1 MNDKNRMIPE
11 QQEAIEELNDALLN
25 EIVGG
30 LEIPVLPNSGS
41 FGGLKLGQA
50 LEKNSSFT
58 KSDDRLPSGGV

>member
-11 QQEAIEELNDALLN
+11 QQEAIEELSDTQLN

-50 LEKNSSFT
+50 VKKNTSFT
-58 KSDDRLPSGGV
+58 KSDDRLPSGGF